1 MRTGMSSSLGSVGW
15 NANNP
20 SLNFNIVCK
29 RIGANRMSYY
39 LSEAANDLRDLLMPD
54 LAAQAEKA
62 KL

>member
-1 MRTGMSSSLGSVGW
+1 MFSILIDHS
-15 NANNP
+15 

-29 RIGANRMSYY
+29 RLGAHRMSHY
-39 LSEAANDLRDLLMPD
+39 LNEAASELRDVLMPD